1 MLIFFFKT
9 FSYRTLDESEFSPF
23 LHSTSLSCRSLKK
36 QKFGAKECKAK
47 KCAFPQQCHRI
58 SQPIYQS
65 QLTGLS
71 IVTRHFLQILLNYK
85 PFEACRGIFDHCD
98 WHQSRSNER
107 FISSSRRRLFKL
119 RKLCDV
125 TNPAVHIMRLQEQ
138 ISSFDSRMEFEN
150 KYDLVR
156 QI

>member
-1 MLIFFFKT
+1 MKLVLKMQALYVSIMQINMLIFLFKT

-85 PFEACRGIFDHCD
+85 PFEACRGYSIIAIGINRGLMNALSVAHVDACL
-98 WHQSRSNER
+98 N
-107 FISSSRRRLFKL
+107 
-119 RKLCDV
+119 
-125 TNPAVHIMRLQEQ
+125 
-138 ISSFDSRMEFEN
+138 
-150 KYDLVR
+150 
-156 QI
+156 